1 MKHLASILKTARAY
15 LEHGHEIHYNVKT
28 SIYICR
34 AIEKAALAETV
45 EDAYDAITLI
55 GSRLGRYPTVK
66 AWKWPNPCTVTIAE
80 AQTLRHAWLDALILE
95 CETGVR
101 DPNFPAEDLTRQKR
115 RQSGRTIPT
124 AEDFP

>member
-1 MKHLASILKTARAY
+1 MKHLAPILKEAKTR

-45 EDAYDAITLI
+45 DEAYDAITLVN
-55 GSRLGRYPTVK
+55 SRLGRYGTAK
-66 AWKWPNPCTVTIAE
+66 AWKWTNPCAVTVAE
-80 AQTLRHAWLDALILE
+80 AQAFRHAWLDALILE

-101 DPNFPAEDLTRQKR
+101 DPNFPAEDLK
-115 RQSGRTIPT
+115 
-124 AEDFP
+124 